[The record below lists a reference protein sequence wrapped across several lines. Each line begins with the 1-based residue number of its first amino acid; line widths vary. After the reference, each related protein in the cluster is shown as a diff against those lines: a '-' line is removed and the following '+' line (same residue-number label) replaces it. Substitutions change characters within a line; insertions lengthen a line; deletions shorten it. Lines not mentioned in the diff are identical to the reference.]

1 MKYCSACGNPISLRV
16 PAGDA
21 RHRYIC
27 DACETIHYQNPR
39 IIAGCVPVFGS
50 QLLLCKRAIEPRY
63 GYWTLPA
70 GFMENGE
77 TVAEGAL
84 RECVEEANAV
94 LHKPELYTVIDIP
107 HISQVY
113 MFFRGELTE
122 PRFSAGIES
131 LEVELFDEA
140 DIPWDEIAFPSVKKT
155 LEYFFADR
163 KTGIFP
169 VRTDIVRRH
178 KDSPLG

>member
-1 MKYCSACGNPISLRV
+1 MKYCSACGNPISMRV
-16 PAGDA
+16 PAGDD
-21 RHRYIC
+21 RRRYIC

-39 IIAGCVPVFGS
+39 IIAGCVPIFGS
-50 QLLLCKRAIEPRY
+50 QVLLCKRAIEPRY

-77 TVAEGAL
+77 TIAEGAL

-94 LHKPELYTVIDIP
+94 LHTPELYTVIDIP

-113 MFFRGELTE
+113 VFFRGQLSE
-122 PRFSAGIES
+122 RSFSPGIES
-131 LEVELFDEA
+131 LDVALFDE
-140 DIPWDEIAFPSVKKT
+140 DDVPWDQIAFPSVKKT

-163 KTGIFP
+163 KTGVFP
-169 VRTDIVRRH
+169 VRTDIVSRH
-178 KDSPLG
+178 KDSLRG